1 MHSFPWSAR
10 SAILRAVPR
19 LSVVSPVFL
28 AATCLDELHR
38 RLTETLLSMRV
49 DYEIV
54 LVNDGSPDAS
64 GEVLATIAARD
75 PRVVVLNLS
84 RNFGQH
90 PAILAGLEHA
100 RGEQVVVMDCDL
112 QEAPE
117 DIPRL
122 VAKAAEG
129 YDVVF
134 ARRRRSE
141 RGWLK
146 HVTSKVWFSLINLLS
161 DLPVVPGIS
170 TFSLITRQVV
180 DELQRMPNRHSHYQH
195 LVRWM
200 GFRQAYIEIDHDR
213 RFDGG
218 RSSYS
223 LTALLRHAFIG
234 VVAHS
239 TRLLTFSIYA
249 GFAFVAVA
257 MLQFGHVIYLKLF
270 RGVGVAGWTSLMAAV
285 WLIGGSILSSLG
297 VIGLYLARIV
307 EEVKERPAYIVRE
320 RLGASGSDLSQAS
333 AVDGQRHG
341 GSSFEDRAVRHV
353 VEHQR
358 ASSDHAVRTDRDSIT

>member
-1 MHSFPWSAR
+1 MR
-10 SAILRAVPR
+10 SVAE
-19 LSVVSPVFL
+19 LSVVTPVYR
-28 AATCLDELHR
+28 AEACLVELHR
-38 RLTETLLSMRV
+38 RLTAVLQSMNV

-54 LVNDGSPDAS
+54 FVNDASPDHSDA
-64 GEVLATIAARD
+64 VLAHLAAGD
-75 PRVVVLNLS
+75 PRVVVVTLS

-90 PAILAGLEHA
+90 PAILAGLEQA
-100 RGEQVVVMDCDL
+100 SGDQVVVMDCDL

-134 ARRRRSE
+134 ARRRRSQHSWFK
-141 RGWLK
+141 R
-146 HVTSKVWFSLINLLS
+146 VTSKAWFAVINLLS
-161 DLPVVPGIS
+161 DMPVVPDVG

-180 DELQRMPNRHSHYQH
+180 DELARMPNRHSHYLH

-200 GFRQAYIEIDHDR
+200 GFRQAYIDVDHDR

-223 LTALLRHAFIG
+223 FSALVRHGFIG

-249 GFAFVAVA
+249 GFAFVGLAVA
-257 MLQFGHVIYLKLF
+257 QFGYVIYLKLF
-270 RGVGVAGWTSLMAAV
+270 RSVGVAGWTSLMAAV
-285 WLIGGSILSSLG
+285 WLVGGAMLSSLG
-297 VIGLYLARIV
+297 VIGLYIARVV
-307 EEVKERPAYIVRE
+307 EEVKQRPSFIVRE
-320 RLGASGSDLSQAS
+320 RLGAASDVRKAR
-333 AVDGQRHG
+333 AVDVQRPG
-341 GSSFEDRAVRHV
+341 LRSLEDGSVRHV
-353 VEHQR
+353 TQDQR
-358 ASSDHAVRTDRDSIT
+358 ARTDDAVRADRDSVA